1 MIENFP
7 PLHVMPRDRALRE
20 VGEKNVWKV
29 LYYYLIKG
37 VSYRK
42 IDADKLKFQKNTNG
56 WESMGVMRHFGF
68 TYEHKS
74 IFYGVS
80 IEEIIDTLTYKV
92 PDVIDYIPNVFMRSY
107 QNINNFLQVDINH
120 MKINEGKG
128 KFVLHLIR
136 ERNPKIINEAKAIF
150 KKTHHGHLYCEI
162 CGFDFAKVYGERG
175 DGFIE
180 GHHKYPISQMKS
192 DDTTSIDDIVLVCS
206 NCHSMLHRTPFLSVD
221 DLKLLLSRKA
231 SKDSY

>member
-92 PDVIDYIPNVFMRSY
+92 PDVIDYI
-107 QNINNFLQVDINH
+107 
-120 MKINEGKG
+120 
-128 KFVLHLIR
+128 
-136 ERNPKIINEAKAIF
+136 
-150 KKTHHGHLYCEI
+150 
-162 CGFDFAKVYGERG
+162 
-175 DGFIE
+175 DGFTI
-180 GHHKYPISQMKS
+180 
-192 DDTTSIDDIVLVCS
+192 
-206 NCHSMLHRTPFLSVD
+206 
-221 DLKLLLSRKA
+221 
-231 SKDSY
+231 